1 MADLNSQ
8 TVHTGNSIS
17 IRIKNYE
24 VGRAQSLSAQ
34 RNYGTEGVYELGNYM
49 PVEHDYLKYEG
60 TLTLTRMR
68 VKKDDLAKEHRRFEM
83 SGNESKTGW
92 STVFN
97 TAILNEFADLG
108 IYNYTS
114 YLFLD
119 FHNGTP
125 TIYLKY
131 FLEDENLEYTFN
143 GYTTTEIIFEVLEL
157 TIFSGKPERKR
168 N

>member
-1 MADLNSQ
+1 MTKEEVFNF
-8 TVHTGNSIS
+8 
-17 IRIKNYE
+17 IRQ
-24 VGRAQSLSAQ
+24 RLSF
-34 RNYGTEGVYELGNYM
+34 NDELL
-49 PVEHDYLKYEG
+49 EQFRH
-60 TLTLTRMR
+60 
-68 VKKDDLAKEHRRFEM
+68 VKKDDLGKEHRRFEM
-83 SGNESKTGW
+83 SGNESKTGG

-97 TAILNEFADLG
+97 IAILNEFADLG

>member
-1 MADLNSQ
+1 
-8 TVHTGNSIS
+8 
-17 IRIKNYE
+17 
-24 VGRAQSLSAQ
+24 
-34 RNYGTEGVYELGNYM
+34 
-49 PVEHDYLKYEG
+49 
-60 TLTLTRMR
+60 
-68 VKKDDLAKEHRRFEM
+68 M

>member
-1 MADLNSQ
+1 MEEVFINF
-8 TVHTGNSIS
+8 
-17 IRIKNYE
+17 IRQ
-24 VGRAQSLSAQ
+24 RLSF
-34 RNYGTEGVYELGNYM
+34 NDELL
-49 PVEHDYLKYEG
+49 EQFRH
-60 TLTLTRMR
+60 
-68 VKKDDLAKEHRRFEM
+68 VKKDDLRKR
-83 SGNESKTGW
+83 NIVDSKCPETNQKQAW

-143 GYTTTEIIFEVLEL
+143 RIYQQQKSYLKF
-157 TIFSGKPERKR
+157 
-168 N
+168 

>member
-1 MADLNSQ
+1 
-8 TVHTGNSIS
+8 
-17 IRIKNYE
+17 
-24 VGRAQSLSAQ
+24 
-34 RNYGTEGVYELGNYM
+34 
-49 PVEHDYLKYEG
+49 
-60 TLTLTRMR
+60 
-68 VKKDDLAKEHRRFEM
+68 M

-97 TAILNEFADLG
+97 IAILNEFADLG

>member
-1 MADLNSQ
+1 MTKEEVFNF
-8 TVHTGNSIS
+8 
-17 IRIKNYE
+17 IRQ
-24 VGRAQSLSAQ
+24 RLSF
-34 RNYGTEGVYELGNYM
+34 NDELL
-49 PVEHDYLKYEG
+49 EQFRH
-60 TLTLTRMR
+60 
-68 VKKDDLAKEHRRFEM
+68 VKKDDLAKEHRFEM

>member
-1 MADLNSQ
+1 MTKEEVFNF
-8 TVHTGNSIS
+8 
-17 IRIKNYE
+17 IRQ
-24 VGRAQSLSAQ
+24 RLSF
-34 RNYGTEGVYELGNYM
+34 NDELL
-49 PVEHDYLKYEG
+49 EQFRHA
-60 TLTLTRMR
+60 
-68 VKKDDLAKEHRRFEM
+68 KKDDLAKEHRRFEM

-92 STVFN
+92 CTVFN

-143 GYTTTEIIFEVLEL
+143 GYTTTEIIFEILEL